1 MLPVHGCISGVKINL
16 TILIDKNTRIK
27 LAKIICPPAEH
38 RLIRMADKAEKFI
51 FSGRCIT
58 YCHANLRQEIQAV
71 IQIKSSVTSLYDV
84 RCPQCMNARC
94 VQSARKTAFCIVDK
108 RDLVW
113 ISAFLIAWV
122 LLLSEDN
129 TLVPPVIQMIQR
141 CRIANVIIQ
150 AEHLPVKAVMT
161 SIYIQPV
168 AEYVRLSVRHV
179 FIQRKIWIVYLF
191 FLILFHRRSLLFHIL
206 LESTLYAGKG
216 HTVHDLLLSQNVD
229 DQYRDQ

>member
-1 MLPVHGCISGVKINL
+1 
-16 TILIDKNTRIK
+16 
-27 LAKIICPPAEH
+27 
-38 RLIRMADKAEKFI
+38 
-51 FSGRCIT
+51 
-58 YCHANLRQEIQAV
+58 
-71 IQIKSSVTSLYDV
+71 
-84 RCPQCMNARC
+84 
-94 VQSARKTAFCIVDK
+94 
-108 RDLVW
+108 
-113 ISAFLIAWV
+113 
-122 LLLSEDN
+122 
-129 TLVPPVIQMIQR
+129 
-141 CRIANVIIQ
+141 
-150 AEHLPVKAVMT
+150 MT